1 MLLVKSVQFSTNVFF
16 LSEILRK
23 RGLVFHRTS
32 RSIVDSNKLLLP
44 PPMTRWMMLL
54 VKLVKFS
61 RCNSSTLDRLNC
73 CLLCGYSRR
82 IFLAEGKLKL
92 GRFNTMEGEKKG
104 REGKETVE
112 EKKGKGGSMEGQRFN
127 AVAASSSFV

>member
-1 MLLVKSVQFSTNVFF
+1 MMLLVKSVQFSTNVFF

-92 GRFNTMEGEKKG
+92 GRFNPMGRKKRAG
-104 REGKETVE
+104 RKENGRR
-112 EKKGKGGSMEGQRFN
+112 KKRERRVDGR
-127 AVAASSSFV
+127 AAF

>member
-92 GRFNTMEGEKKG
+92 GRFNTMKGEKKE